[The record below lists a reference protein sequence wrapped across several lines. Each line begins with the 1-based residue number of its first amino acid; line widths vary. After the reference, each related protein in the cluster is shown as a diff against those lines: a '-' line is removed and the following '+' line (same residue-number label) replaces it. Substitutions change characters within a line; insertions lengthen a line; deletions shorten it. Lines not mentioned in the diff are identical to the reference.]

1 MAAKLGDYTYAQLV
15 EILDSDEAP
24 PAPLT
29 RKEIREAVQ
38 QLDRE
43 AAATKERVML
53 LREQE
58 EEEEFQR
65 VVTNM
70 MHDLQAARGTIR
82 QQEAALAALR
92 WELTRR
98 MHASIASRVS
108 VPFLCRQHAFH
119 GCCGL

>member
-15 EILDSDEAP
+15 ERLDSDEAP

-38 QLDRE
+38 HLDRE

-53 LREQE
+53 LREQQKE
-58 EEEEFQR
+58 QQFQT

-92 WELTRR
+92 WELTLR
-98 MHASIASRVS
+98 I
-108 VPFLCRQHAFH
+108 PFLCRQHAFH
-119 GCCGL
+119 CNPTFNGF